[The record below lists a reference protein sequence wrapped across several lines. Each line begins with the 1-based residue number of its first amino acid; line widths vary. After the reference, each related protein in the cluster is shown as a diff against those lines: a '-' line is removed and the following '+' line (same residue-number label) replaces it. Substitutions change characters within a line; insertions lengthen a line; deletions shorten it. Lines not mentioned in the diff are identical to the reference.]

1 MPRRSGRHGA
11 STQAAGR
18 REEDTAVPAAS
29 APNDM
34 HRTGAASAE
43 AEQVDVVKVHM
54 SRLHTRDE
62 ELLEVIEEATAVCDA
77 AIRRAVAERDAVIER
92 ANAEREAVCAEMA
105 PAEKLLNVRVNAPVS
120 GRRDPFEWLPDE
132 LIVMILL
139 MLPGDVLWGK
149 VCERVCQRWARLMES
164 ALVKRCKRDGRWAA
178 YEAGVIEPRELEGH
192 DVGVNFLTVG
202 LDGKIYSA
210 SDDRTV
216 RVWSGADGTHLRTL
230 QGHTDFVRALAVGL
244 GGKIYS
250 GSSDTTIRVWSGEDG
265 AHLQTLQGHT
275 GCVWALAVGLGGKI
289 YSGSDDTTIRV
300 WSGGDVT
307 HLQTLEGHEGG
318 VFALAVGLDGKIYS
332 GSADCTIRV
341 WSGDDGA
348 HLQTLEGH
356 NDTVCVC
363 ALAVGLDGKIYS
375 GSFDTTIQVWSGDD
389 GAHLQTLHGHEE
401 SVNALAVGLDG
412 KIYSG
417 SADFTIRVWSGEDGT
432 HLHTLDVFLTEPVL
446 GMTFGRDG
454 SLFSCSLWG
463 SDAKNMLMW

>member
-92 ANAEREAVCAEMA
+92 ANAEREAVRAEMA
-105 PAEKLLNVRVNAPVS
+105 STERELSVLVNAPVS

-139 MLPGDVLWGK
+139 MLPFDVLWGK

-164 ALVKRCKRDGRWAA
+164 GPVQRCKRDGRWAA
-178 YEAGVIEPRELEGH
+178 YEAGVIKPRVLEGH
-192 DVGVNFLTVG
+192 DDTVVALAVG

-210 SDDRTV
+210 SHDRTI

-230 QGHTDFVRALAVGL
+230 QGHTGRVWALAVGL
-244 GGKIYS
+244 DGKIYS

-265 AHLQTLQGHT
+265 THLQTLEGHE
-275 GCVWALAVGLGGKI
+275 GEVFALAVGLGGKI
-289 YSGSDDTTIRV
+289 YSGSNDTTIRV
-300 WSGGDVT
+300 WSGHDDA
-307 HLQTLEGHEGG
+307 HLQTLEGHE
-318 VFALAVGLDGKIYS
+318 DI
-332 GSADCTIRV
+332 
-341 WSGDDGA
+341 
-348 HLQTLEGH
+348 
-356 NDTVCVC
+356 VC
-363 ALAVGLDGKIYS
+363 
-375 GSFDTTIQVWSGDD
+375 
-389 GAHLQTLHGHEE
+389 
-401 SVNALAVGLDG
+401 ALAVGLDG

-417 SADFTIRVWSGEDGT
+417 SADFTIRVWSGEDGAHLQTLEAHEDYVYALAVGLGGKIYSGSADFTIRVWSGDDGAHLQTVEHEGGVNSLAVGLNGKIYSGSGDTTIQVWSGEDGT
-432 HLHTLDVFLTEPVL
+432 HLRTLEGHTRSVL
-446 GMTFGRDG
+446 GMAFGRDG
-454 SLFSCSLWG
+454 SLFSCSLGG